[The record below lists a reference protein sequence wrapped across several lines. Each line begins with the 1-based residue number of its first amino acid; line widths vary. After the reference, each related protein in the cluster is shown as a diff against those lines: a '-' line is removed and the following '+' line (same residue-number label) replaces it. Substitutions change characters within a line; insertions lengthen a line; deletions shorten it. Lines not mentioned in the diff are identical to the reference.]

1 MVRVPCQGNHHH
13 LLYILEKLLTLWNEQ
28 LCFHRPGNGASFG
41 FSTRFTQTTW
51 AGEGRL
57 VPTIPPSPLT
67 LPTFPQGSKPGAG
80 FYSGA
85 QMRDPSRTRVWGDVM
100 VNEPAL
106 SPTGRREKGLCA
118 HNKDKN
124 VSLPIT
130 ACVTWTVFPSR
141 FLSQSKFTSCKG
153 SKIWSIHQVFN
164 IYSREA
170 LPKLKKKKKIFLI
183 TLFLISS
190 FNSQRKGSQY

>member
-1 MVRVPCQGNHHH
+1 MSNSS
-13 LLYILEKLLTLWNEQ
+13 
-28 LCFHRPGNGASFG
+28 FHRPGNGASFG

-85 QMRDPSRTRVWGDVM
+85 QMRDPSRTRVWGGDGP
-100 VNEPAL
+100 EK
-106 SPTGRREKGLCA
+106 GRLMNQLWAQLGEGRWGLCA

-153 SKIWSIHQVFN
+153 SKVWSIHQVFN
-164 IYSREA
+164 IYSRQA
-170 LPKLKKKKKIFLI
+170 LPRLKKKKKIFLI

>member
-28 LCFHRPGNGASFG
+28 LCFHRPGNGASFS

-85 QMRDPSRTRVWGDVM
+85 QMQDHSRTRVWGDVM
-100 VNEPAL
+100 VNETAL

-153 SKIWSIHQVFN
+153 SKVWSIHQVFN

-170 LPKLKKKKKIFLI
+170 LPKLKKKKIFLI

-190 FNSQRKGSQY
+190 FNSQRKCSQY